1 MKQNKNIFIQ
11 TIGCQMNVYDSEL
24 MYKLLYPL
32 NFREVIEMK
41 SADLIII
48 NTCSIRERAAEKTFS
63 FLGRM
68 TQLKKNNPGL
78 IVCVTGCVAQNEGD
92 EIFKRSK
99 NVDIVLGTRSIG
111 RLPDIVKKVIKTGKR
126 VIDIEMSEDFDEISY
141 DKTLSIK
148 GNISKFVTIMRG
160 CDNYCTYCVVPYVRG
175 REVSRHPDAIISEI
189 TSLVNAGTKE
199 ITLLGQNVNSYGI
212 KEKLVSFP
220 ELLHKISRVDNLT
233 RIRFATSHPK
243 DLSDELI
250 QAFSDIDK
258 LCNHFHLPI
267 QSGSNKILKRM
278 NRKYTREKYIERVE
292 KLRSVRPD
300 ISITSDIIVGFP
312 GETEEDFLETLE
324 LIKEVE
330 FDNLYSFKYSD
341 RSVAPASEYD
351 DKIEEEVKSDR
362 LKRLSDCQQIYS
374 TKKSD
379 SFVGKTES
387 VLVEGLSK
395 KHGDQI
401 MEAPEVKQFSGRTS
415 NNKIVNFNWNSS
427 FGSSEEVLGKIVSVE
442 IEKARSNSLWGS
454 LKNI

>member
-111 RLPDIVKKVIKTGKR
+111 RLPDIVKKVLKTGKR

-292 KLRSVRPD
+292 KLRSVRPN

-312 GETEEDFLETLE
+312 GETEEDFQETLE

-341 RSVAPASEYD
+341 RSVAPASKYD

-374 TKKSD
+374 IKKSD

-395 KHGDQI
+395 KHGNQI
-401 MEAPEVKQFSGRTS
+401 MEAPEEKQFSGRTS

-427 FGSSEEVLGKIVSVE
+427 FGSSEELLGKIVSVE
-442 IEKARSNSLWGS
+442 IEKARSNSLWGI